1 MMAGRVV
8 VDVVAD
14 PPLLVPYLDEL
25 VLVEPAPEPGDPRA
39 SEPLAGQI
47 RRVDVED
54 SSRRKALE
62 RYLHQACRE
71 ISGGI
76 EVEPIVEWY
85 GLLDRLVP
93 GAVYAKR
100 DCDARDPDHYP
111 LHRTG
116 DRPRIGDVVAEVLPV
131 VYPRD
136 DDVWLEVHEPEGDEP
151 HAIDRRPRAGVSG
164 HPIRHLALL
173 YVDRAPEGDAPAHP
187 RTVPIRGHGDDVP
200 DLLQGTPSR
209 QKPRSLD
216 PIIVGQYY
224 AHSPK
229 LVAVRKGSDSITL
242 ASMTPAPHR
251 RSGVIRYRNGLSA
264 TLRKKNGQIRPYTVA
279 YRGCDGETYVRSVM
293 PWTP

>member
-1 MMAGRVV
+1 MDWRVV
-8 VDVVAD
+8 VDVVAY
-14 PPLLVPYLDEL
+14 PPLLVPHLDEL
-25 VLVEPAPEPGDPRA
+25 VLVESAPEPGDPRA

-71 ISGGI
+71 IRGGV
-76 EVEPIVEWY
+76 EVETIVERY

-116 DRPRIGDVVAEVLPV
+116 DRARIGDVVAQVLPV

-136 DDVWLEVHEPEGDEP
+136 DDVRCEVHEPEGDEP

-164 HPIRHLALL
+164 HPVRHLALL
-173 YVDRAPEGDAPAHP
+173 NVERAPEGDAPTYSRA
-187 RTVPIRGHGDDVP
+187 VLVRGHGDDVP
-200 DLLQGTPSR
+200 YFLQRPPGR
-209 QKPRSLD
+209 QKSWSLD
-216 PIIVGQYY
+216 PVVVGQYY
-224 AHSPK
+224 AHSSK
-229 LVAVRKGSDSITL
+229 LSVSPEVIIVQKGPDSIIL
-242 ASMTPAPHR
+242 ALMSPTAR
-251 RSGVIRYRNGLSA
+251 QGNQRY
-264 TLRKKNGQIRPYTVA
+264 
-279 YRGCDGETYVRSVM
+279 SV
-293 PWTP
+293 

>member
-54 SSRRKALE
+54 SSRRKPLE

-71 ISGGI
+71 IRGGV
-76 EVEPIVEWY
+76 EVEPIVEWH
-85 GLLDRLVP
+85 GLLDRLMP
-93 GAVYAKR
+93 GAVYTKR
-100 DCDARDPDHYP
+100 DCDARDPDHNP

-116 DRPRIGDVVAEVLPV
+116 DRPRIGDVVAQVLPV

-136 DDVWLEVHEPEGDEP
+136 NDIWREVHEPEGDES

-164 HPIRHLALL
+164 HPVRHLALL
-173 YVDRAPEGDAPAHP
+173 NVERAPEGDAPTYP
-187 RTVPIRGHGDDVP
+187 RTVLVRCHGDHVP
-200 DLLQGTPSR
+200 TFSSARLAARSPGASIPS
-209 QKPRSLD
+209 SL
-216 PIIVGQYY
+216 VN
-224 AHSPK
+224 
-229 LVAVRKGSDSITL
+229 T
-242 ASMTPAPHR
+242 
-251 RSGVIRYRNGLSA
+251 
-264 TLRKKNGQIRPYTVA
+264 
-279 YRGCDGETYVRSVM
+279 
-293 PWTP
+293 